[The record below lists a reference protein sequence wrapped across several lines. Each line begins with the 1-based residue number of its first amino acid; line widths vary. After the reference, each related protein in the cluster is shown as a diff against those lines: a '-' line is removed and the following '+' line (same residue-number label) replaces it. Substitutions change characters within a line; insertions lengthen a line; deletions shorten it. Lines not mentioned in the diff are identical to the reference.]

1 MNCPSCG
8 TGMEALALGGR
19 LGTEVPIDLCRTC
32 HLIWFDKLESV
43 KLAPGGTLKLFRL
56 IGEHRQKPPA
66 PVTDMMKCPRC
77 DIRLLLT
84 HDRTRSSRFRYWRC
98 ARDHGRLI
106 TFFDF
111 LREKDFIKP
120 ISPQQLAE
128 LRENVQ
134 TIHCSNCGAPIDL
147 ARDSACAHCASPLS
161 TIDVKEIERVA
172 NELRDADEA
181 SRTIDPALAVNLA
194 LEKMKVETLFR
205 SLREDND
212 WNASSPLGLVEAGLW
227 FVSRKLS

>member
-1 MNCPSCG
+1 MNCPSCAA
-8 TGMEALALGGR
+8 TMESVTFGGR
-19 LGTEVPIDLCRTC
+19 LGMEVPIDLCRTC

-43 KLAPGGTLKLFRL
+43 KLTPGGTLKLFRL

-66 PVTDMMKCPRC
+66 PVTNTMKCPRC
-77 DIRLLLT
+77 EIRLLLT
-84 HDRTRSSRFRYWRC
+84 HDRTRSARFRYWRC

-120 ISPQQLAE
+120 ISPQQLVE

-134 TIHCSNCGAPIDL
+134 MINCSNCGAPIDL
-147 ARDSACAHCASPLS
+147 TKDSACAHCASPLS
-161 TIDVKEIERVA
+161 TIDVKQIERVA
-172 NELRDADEA
+172 NELRNADET
-181 SRTIDPALAVNLA
+181 SRTVDPALAANLV
-194 LEKMKVETLFR
+194 LEKMKVETLFK
-205 SLREDND
+205 SLRADSD
-212 WNASSPLGLVEAGLW
+212 WNASSPFGLVEAGLW